1 MIDYKKFTVVYTEDV
16 NGKEAWCRQEIYA
29 QNLAHAAD
37 KWSCMR
43 LPHQQTE
50 SIRHETE
57 EL

>member
-1 MIDYKKFTVVYTEDV
+1 MNKYTVVYTELV
-16 NGKEAWCRQEIYA
+16 NGKEAWGRQEVYA
-29 QNLAHAAD
+29 RDLDHAAD
-37 KWSCMR
+37 KWSYMR